1 MEFKFLSQWRS
12 WTKRDINSV
21 EGTISSDM
29 AYGGVAPNQRLRV
42 KTNPTPI
49 GSLLNN
55 RGERL
60 SVITTDIDGAA
71 RAQPVNRLT
80 SAPTNSTVVSMS
92 RTSKQQPW

>member
-1 MEFKFLSQWRS
+1 
-12 WTKRDINSV
+12 
-21 EGTISSDM
+21 M

-71 RAQPVNRLT
+71 RGSAGQPFDIGADEFDGRQYVKDLE
-80 SAPTNSTVVSMS
+80 AAAVVSP
-92 RTSKQQPW
+92 SKYRAAAARFQMPNT